1 MDFVVFTGVNM
12 RVVCPRCGY
21 EFEIKSKKRKF
32 SERKRDPISKLKKI
46 LNFLK
51 TQDSWVWIRRIAKQT
66 KLKPYSVSY
75 LIEKYLYPYLE
86 ILEPE
91 DVYES
96 TGIKMK
102 MIKLKNRELDINK
115 VIEDLKLRINR

>member
-1 MDFVVFTGVNM
+1 M
-12 RVVCPRCGY
+12 RVVCPKCGHV
-21 EFEIKSKKRKF
+21 FEVNSKKRKF
-32 SERKRDPISKLKKI
+32 SERKRDPIDKLRKI
-46 LNFLK
+46 LNYLR

-75 LIEKYLYPYLE
+75 LIDKYLLPYVE

-102 MIKLKNRELDINK
+102 MIRLKNNEINVKNIVEDINR
-115 VIEDLKLRINR
+115 RINS